1 MDAIDSDDNSI
12 VGFSLGGTMSGLDSR
27 DINKNGEIKSN
38 SLGSSFQLLGIDFN
52 RLMEVSLDKLKRPIT
67 DGLDTKKMKA
77 TFVDGLLTVFIP
89 VKEEES
95 KNLEIEIL

>member
-12 VGFSLGGTMSGLDSR
+12 VGFSLGGNMSELDSR

-67 DGLDTKKMKA
+67 DGKEQLEGCRELEKLSQFPSV
-77 TFVDGLLTVFIP
+77 FVTRF
-89 VKEEES
+89 
-95 KNLEIEIL
+95 

>member
-67 DGLDTKKMKA
+67 DGKEQLEGCRELEKLSEFRSV
-77 TFVDGLLTVFIP
+77 FV
-89 VKEEES
+89 S
-95 KNLEIEIL
+95 

>member
-12 VGFSLGGTMSGLDSR
+12 VGFSLGGNMSELDSR

-38 SLGSSFQLLGIDFN
+38 SLGSSFQWLGIDCN

-67 DGLDTKKMKA
+67 DGKEQLEGCRELEKLYEFRSV
-77 TFVDGLLTVFIP
+77 FVTCF
-89 VKEEES
+89 
-95 KNLEIEIL
+95 

>member
-67 DGLDTKKMKA
+67 DGKEQLEGCRELEKLSEFRSV
-77 TFVDGLLTVFIP
+77 FVTCF
-89 VKEEES
+89 
-95 KNLEIEIL
+95 

>member
-52 RLMEVSLDKLKRPIT
+52 RLMEVSLDKLKRPIS
-67 DGLDTKKMKA
+67 DG
-77 TFVDGLLTVFIP
+77 
-89 VKEEES
+89 KEQLEGCRE
-95 KNLEIEIL
+95 LEILSEFRSVFVTCF

>member
-1 MDAIDSDDNSI
+1 MDAIDSDDKSI

-67 DGLDTKKMKA
+67 DGKEQLEGCRELEKLSEFRSV
-77 TFVDGLLTVFIP
+77 FV
-89 VKEEES
+89 S
-95 KNLEIEIL
+95 